1 MSFNVNLGGVGVNPG
16 RAAAGGC
23 GSVFGMLFGIVLIPL
38 SFFMVYYG
46 EAKLV
51 NHGVVFARTAMVT
64 ADAAAASAGGQLVKF
79 KGRPTGDFIRSE
91 RYGRPV
97 IYWHKSLEEYEADRD
112 SEGHVDYDWETK
124 SSASQWARF
133 SIGGIQIVADKANA
147 VGEKTVFK
155 GVRRPSDKDF
165 RTDRLDQTPQV
176 GDQRLT
182 VQVIDAD
189 QELIVLGQVAGKS
202 CSGGSSFVVSA
213 LDEAGTE
220 AALRLEYK
228 IMYWVLKGGAVLV
241 MWMGLLSFF
250 GPLMSLVGWIP
261 LLGQRLSGAL
271 AFAALFMSL
280 VVVGVTTVAVQYFW
294 VIVAIVVAVIL
305 VFTIR
310 GITSPR
316 QRPGAVPAVAPPLV
330 APPGAPP
337 SPPATTTY
345 APPPVTMPPPPAAP
359 PAAPP
364 VPPPGTTPPP
374 PVPPPPSN

>member
-16 RAAAGGC
+16 QAAAGGC

-79 KGRPTGDFIRSE
+79 KGRPTGEFIRSE
-91 RYGRPV
+91 RYGKPV
-97 IYWHKSLEEYEADRD
+97 VYWHRSLEQYEADRD

-124 SSASQWARF
+124 SSTSKWASF
-133 SIGGIQIVADKANA
+133 SISGIKIVPDKANA
-147 VGEKTVFK
+147 VGEKTIFK

-165 RTDRLDQTPQV
+165 RTDRLDQSPQV

-182 VQVIDAD
+182 IQVIDAD
-189 QELIVLGQVAGKS
+189 QDLIVLGQVANKA
-202 CSGGSSFVVSA
+202 CSGGSSFVVSC

-228 IMYWVLKGGAVLV
+228 IMYWVLKGGAVVVL
-241 MWMGLLSFF
+241 WLGLLSFF

-271 AFAALFMSL
+271 AFGALFISL
-280 VVVGVTTVAVQYFW
+280 VVVSVATVAIQYFW
-294 VIVAIVVAVIL
+294 AIIAIVVAVIL
-305 VFTIR
+305 VLTIR
-310 GITSPR
+310 GIRSPR
-316 QRPGAVPAVAPPLV
+316 QRPGTVPPVGATYVPPSSV
-330 APPGAPP
+330 PPPGTVPP
-337 SPPATTTY
+337 PPAPTTY
-345 APPPVTMPPPPAAP
+345 APPPATIPPPPAAP
-359 PAAPP
+359 PP
-364 VPPPGTTPPP
+364 VPPPGTPP
-374 PVPPPPSN
+374 PPPPSN

>member
-91 RYGRPV
+91 RYGKPV
-97 IYWHKSLEEYEADRD
+97 LYWHRSLEQYEADRD

-124 SSASQWARF
+124 SSASQWASF
-133 SIGGIQIVADKANA
+133 SISGIQIVADKANA

-189 QELIVLGQVAGKS
+189 QELIVLGQVTGKS

-213 LDEAGTE
+213 LDEAGTA

-250 GPLMSLVGWIP
+250 GPLMSLVGWVP

-271 AFAALFMSL
+271 AFGALFMSL

-305 VFTIR
+305 VLTIR

-316 QRPGAVPAVAPPLV
+316 QRPGTVPPVGATYVPPPSVPL
-330 APPGAPP
+330 PGATPP
-337 SPPATTTY
+337 PPAPTTY
-345 APPPVTMPPPPAAP
+345 APPPATMPPPP
-359 PAAPP
+359 
-364 VPPPGTTPPP
+364 GTPP
-374 PVPPPPSN
+374 PPPPSN